1 MADNLQRIR
10 YHHIFLTVSISI
22 VDLWRQRLYH
32 FAKLSLAGKRLSAIL
47 KMQHH
52 HFHHNN
58 NEAEKQ
64 NPFWRYS
71 NAAHSG
77 FRITKLSRSFQMIS
91 SYNCSNIMK
100 LSRLLQNET
109 FYVPL
114 PASSPLSSW
123 CLPRRAAEPGLQ
135 PCSPKVRTT
144 QRPAEGMSS
153 RTFFDIVRIDHQFHD
168 LWFSYF

>member
-32 FAKLSLAGKRLSAIL
+32 FAKLSLAGKRLSAIS

-77 FRITKLSRSFQMIS
+77 FRITKLSRSFRMIS

-100 LSRLLQNET
+100 LSRLLQNERS
-109 FYVPL
+109 FLFLCQHRVHCHHGAYLEGLLNLACSLAAPKCA
-114 PASSPLSSW
+114 P
-123 CLPRRAAEPGLQ
+123 PRGR
-135 PCSPKVRTT
+135 
-144 QRPAEGMSS
+144 QRG
-153 RTFFDIVRIDHQFHD
+153 
-168 LWFSYF
+168 